1 MPHGPPETWPSV
13 ERPRYDHE
21 RMQPLDFSPR
31 TVRRTAKIPCQV
43 VRLRDFSLVAD
54 LIENV
59 SPAGLLVG
67 PADVVLTGEPVIV
80 SFQLPG
86 LRDYIDVE
94 ATVAR
99 IVHGRRPGETR
110 RGLGLELG
118 TMSRFSRLLLAAYSQ
133 RLPPVPPAYRHGYGR
148 LADVGRLAS

>member
-1 MPHGPPETWPSV
+1 
-13 ERPRYDHE
+13 
-21 RMQPLDFSPR
+21 MQSLDFSPR

-59 SPAGLLVG
+59 SPDGLLVG

-86 LRDYIDVE
+86 IRDYIDVE

-118 TMSRFSRLLLAAYSQ
+118 AMSPFSKLLFTAYAK
-133 RLPPVPPAYRHGYGR
+133 RLPPIPPAYRCGHAR
-148 LADVGRLAS
+148 LSDLARLAS

>member
-1 MPHGPPETWPSV
+1 MQTSSFA
-13 ERPRYDHE
+13 PRV
-21 RMQPLDFSPR
+21 
-31 TVRRTAKIPCQV
+31 VRRTARIPCQV

-59 SPAGLLVG
+59 SPDGLLVG

-86 LRDYIDVE
+86 LRDYIDAE

-99 IVHGRRPGETR
+99 VIHGRRPGETR
-110 RGLGLELG
+110 RGLGLEL
-118 TMSRFSRLLLAAYSQ
+118 TAISAFSKLLLTAYLK
-133 RLPPVPPAYRHGYGR
+133 RLPPVPPAWRLGFGR
-148 LADVGRLAS
+148 LADVARLAS